1 MSPNGELDSNELTGS
16 FNYRIFLAGQIHN
29 SEGFNKKAKKNSW
42 FRFIEYSLSSNY
54 KNFFV

>member
-29 SEGFNKKAKKNSW
+29 SEGLIKRRKRIPGFD
-42 FRFIEYSLSSNY
+42 LSNIH
-54 KNFFV
+54 